1 MSDKSINEKNKLEH
15 QSNTD
20 TALTKQEKKT
30 LKSMFLWSHTVFM
43 NFNMTKMQANGFT
56 MTMSPAIQEIYKND
70 PGGMKEAYARHQAF
84 FNTNAV
90 PFNFIAGICYAL
102 EKQCKEGNVPGKTI
116 DAIRAS
122 LMGPTAG
129 MFDSLFFNCLRVIA
143 AGIGIGLCTS
153 GNILGTFIFIGMFGV
168 LQSVTKWFLLKFGY
182 TLGTSFIDKVFN
194 SGLMTVATKAVS
206 LLGLIM
212 VGAMTA
218 TTVSFPLNWTI
229 AVGEASVS
237 VVDIFNSIYQD
248 ILSVILVLIMMGLIK
263 KGHRPLQLIIGLLIF
278 ALLGAMIGIF

>member
-1 MSDKSINEKNKLEH
+1 
-15 QSNTD
+15 
-20 TALTKQEKKT
+20 
-30 LKSMFLWSHTVFM
+30 
-43 NFNMTKMQANGFT
+43 
-56 MTMSPAIQEIYKND
+56 
-70 PGGMKEAYARHQAF
+70 
-84 FNTNAV
+84 
-90 PFNFIAGICYAL
+90 
-102 EKQCKEGNVPGKTI
+102 
-116 DAIRAS
+116 
-122 LMGPTAG
+122 
-129 MFDSLFFNCLRVIA
+129 
-143 AGIGIGLCTS
+143 
-153 GNILGTFIFIGMFGV
+153 
-168 LQSVTKWFLLKFGY
+168 
-182 TLGTSFIDKVFN
+182 
-194 SGLMTVATKAVS
+194 